1 MCVCMFT
8 CVDFDRFSMSMCR
21 LDDDDD
27 PPKPLVYGNLRDLLQ
42 VSTDSGGAPSA
53 AIGVTYNKDTT
64 SIDDEKRKVDFGAC
78 TQVISLVIFFSLF
91 LSFSLSLFLSFSLSL
106 FLSFSLS
113 LFLSFSSTHI
123 YTHTHTH
130 THTHAHTHTYGQG
143 MNTDA
148 GVKPLPPRPAL
159 AVVGVRKR
167 DPASIDGEA
176 NKKSKV
182 DFGGGIQVI
191 SFVLFC
197 SPLLSLSLSFSLLLS
212 PSLPSPQAFHTH
224 TQLFTYAHSQA
235 PWVCPHCAACES
247 SGSIGA
253 CGHSDVPQRFGT
265 HKHTH
270 THSHTHTRETVY
282 THRRSQSAQRTAHT
296 HTLTHSHTHTPSLPH
311 TVAADGM
318 EARRGGRVTLKSHL
332 RMTAVL
338 LAKSGGILDMVQYY
352 IDQGEGEQT
361 SCLNSTQTR
370 REHPSAEDMERY
382 NSFLLGDIV
391 KRKDLV
397 DELCGWVAGSLMFLP
412 FPLFLL
418 FLLFSLLFSL
428 FFPSSHGG

>member
-8 CVDFDRFSMSMCR
+8 CVDFDRFSMSMGR

-78 TQVISLVIFFSLF
+78 TQVISFVIFFSLF

-123 YTHTHTH
+123 HTHTHTH
-130 THTHAHTHTYGQG
+130 THTHPHTHTYGQG

-212 PSLPSPQAFHTH
+212 LVHKHSTRTRNCSHTH
-224 TQLFTYAHSQA
+224 IHRLLGCVLIVQLANRVAQS
-235 PWVCPHCAACES
+235 
-247 SGSIGA
+247 
-253 CGHSDVPQRFGT
+253 VPVDILMCRNALVHT
-265 HKHTH
+265 NTHTH
-270 THSHTHTRETVY
+270 THTHTLE
-282 THRRSQSAQRTAHT
+282 RRSTHT
-296 HTLTHSHTHTPSLPH
+296 GARNRRNAPHTLTHSHTHTLTHRPSLTP
-311 TVAADGM
+311 
-318 EARRGGRVTLKSHL
+318 
-332 RMTAVL
+332 
-338 LAKSGGILDMVQYY
+338 
-352 IDQGEGEQT
+352 
-361 SCLNSTQTR
+361 
-370 REHPSAEDMERY
+370 
-382 NSFLLGDIV
+382 
-391 KRKDLV
+391 
-397 DELCGWVAGSLMFLP
+397 
-412 FPLFLL
+412 
-418 FLLFSLLFSL
+418 
-428 FFPSSHGG
+428 